1 MATVIVPAQV
11 AAEIR
16 RLPLGIQARM
26 DRLVGRLAN
35 WPQVSGVKR
44 LTGSL
49 AGKYRLRTGDY
60 RLQFEVSSR
69 KRTTKETKIVAGKK
83 IVEEKEVREFTVT
96 IEKAG
101 HRDGFYQE

>member
-1 MATVIVPAQV
+1 MATVIIPAEV

-16 RLPLGIQARM
+16 RLPLGIQARI
-26 DRLVGRLAN
+26 DRLVARLAS

-49 AGKYRLRTGDY
+49 AGKCRLRTGDY
-60 RLQFEVSSR
+60 RLQFEVSAT
-69 KRTTKETKIVAGKK
+69 KTTVKEMKMVAGRE
-83 IVEEKEVREFTVT
+83 IVEEKEVCEYTVT

-101 HRDGFYQE
+101 HRDGFYAG